1 MEEAFNRRVILGTSM
16 QHLGSASWAFADD
29 EILRLR
35 AQNDTFFVSVY
46 SVL

>member
-1 MEEAFNRRVILGTSM
+1 M
-16 QHLGSASWAFADD
+16 QDLGSTSWAFADD

-46 SVL
+46 AVL

>member
-1 MEEAFNRRVILGTSM
+1 M
-16 QHLGSASWAFADD
+16 QDLGSTSWAFVDD

-35 AQNDTFFVSVY
+35 AQNDTFVVPVY